1 MRVGLIVPR
10 FKHSA
15 VARNR
20 LKRQLRE
27 LARLRLLPTDLSV
40 DVVLRIQP
48 GAYSAT
54 FDALG
59 ADVARALVQLTRWRA
74 TTSATPP
81 DDISPTSAPTP
92 DA

>member
-27 LARLRLLPTDLSV
+27 LARLRLLPAALSA
-40 DVVLRIQP
+40 DVVLRIRP
-48 GAYSAT
+48 DAYLAT
-54 FDALG
+54 FDALA
-59 ADVARALVQLTRWRA
+59 ADVTRAVVQLTRWRTTTA
-74 TTSATPP
+74 TTSPE
-81 DDISPTSAPTP
+81 DMSPTSAPTS